1 MYNPDNCRQGKNDR
15 IFRKKNPKPQDKL
28 AKKFIP
34 LKKSG
39 GNFSPVLSLGIVVSP
54 SRSHYCT
61 LIRTTATPIFPS
73 FSFSMGP
80 MSCIYCH
87 LFIFVYLPSLH
98 LLPLCFLS
106 YPVVSLILP
115 GITFRLLKVMF
126 LAMPPLLCFPMDS
139 MLVTGETF
147 CLQYQNQH
155 SKQMWEHGTIGLHSN
170 CHLLPWRKHRL
181 PSHSE
186 YGAFL

>member
-1 MYNPDNCRQGKNDR
+1 MAYNPDNCQQGKNNR
-15 IFRKKNPKPQDKL
+15 SFGKKTQDKL
-28 AKKFIP
+28 AKKLMP

-39 GNFSPVLSLGIVVSP
+39 GNFSPVLSPENVDFP

-73 FSFSMGP
+73 FSFSMSP

-87 LFIFVYLPSLH
+87 FSQFVYLPSLD

-115 GITFRLLKVMF
+115 GITFRLLPGCF
-126 LAMPPLLCFPMDS
+126 WLCQLCS
-139 MLVTGETF
+139 VSLWTQ
-147 CLQYQNQH
+147 CLSH
-155 SKQMWEHGTIGLHSN
+155 CHMVLPTKSKS
-170 CHLLPWRKHRL
+170 
-181 PSHSE
+181 
-186 YGAFL
+186 A